1 MKRLVIIVLFGNLM
15 ISNAMGQN
23 VEVLETSDFA
33 HYVDFFNS
41 VDDEPIK
48 NAIPN
53 AECWDWM
60 QANIPWFECPEKEIE
75 EIYYYRWWVYRKHI
89 KETPGGYVITEFLPE
104 VGHSKKY
111 NTIACAA
118 GLHVDEGKWLYNKNY
133 IHDYLK
139 FWFSDKGEPRHYS
152 SWFATSV
159 YEYCTTIGDFALA
172 EELFPKLVGNYRK
185 WEESNLHESGLFWS
199 YDDRDGGEHSI
210 SGSGLRPTLN
220 SFMYADALSISKM
233 AERFEKKELANEFR
247 AKAEK
252 IKFFVQSKIWDVG
265 DEFFCT
271 LPLEKIDDEIATY
284 NHREVNSDRHVRELY
299 GYFPWRF
306 ELPENGYE
314 KAWAQILDKDG
325 FYAPFGPT
333 TAEQR
338 HPLFMKN
345 RIKRCQWDGSSWP
358 FATSLT
364 LGGMRNLLHHYDQ
377 QVVEKDD
384 FLNLMKIYAHSQHRT
399 LPYGE
404 IIPWIGESLHPI
416 SGIWLSRAIAL
427 DMNVSTIAKRYWKDK
442 NSAVLR
448 GKDYNHSSYC
458 DLVISGLVGLEIND
472 DGSITVDPLLSVD
485 AWDWFCLDGVN
496 YKGKRITIVW
506 DKTGNKYHQG
516 KGFSILVNGVP
527 KFHNLDIISAT
538 IRE

>member
-1 MKRLVIIVLFGNLM
+1 MKRLGTVVLLGILM
-15 ISNAMGQN
+15 ISNAMAQN
-23 VEVLETSDFA
+23 AEVLKTSDYA

-53 AECWDWM
+53 AKTWDWM
-60 QANIPWFECPEKEIE
+60 QANIPWFECPDKEIE
-75 EIYYYRWWVYRKHI
+75 EIYYYRWWIYRKHI
-89 KETPGGYVITEFLPE
+89 KETPVGYVITEFLPE
-104 VGHSKKY
+104 VKHAKKY
-111 NTIACAA
+111 NAIACAA
-118 GLHVDEGKWLYNKNY
+118 GLHVDEGKWLRNKNY
-133 IHDYLK
+133 IRDYLM
-139 FWFSDKGEPRHYS
+139 FWLSDEGEPRHYS

-159 YEYCTTIGDFALA
+159 YEYCTTIGDFSLA
-172 EELFPKLVGNYRK
+172 QELLPKLVVNFNK

-199 YDDRDGGEHSI
+199 HDDRDGGEYSI

-220 SFMYADALSISKM
+220 SYMFADAYSISKM
-233 AERFEKKELANEFR
+233 SAHFGMIEQANYFKK
-247 AKAEK
+247 KAEDLRVL
-252 IKFFVQSKIWDVG
+252 VQNKLWDPEDV
-265 DEFFCT
+265 FFCT
-271 LPLEKIDDEIATY
+271 LPLEKRDDKIATFD
-284 NHREVNSDRHVRELY
+284 HQEVDSDRHVRELY

-306 ELPENGYE
+306 DLPEKGYE
-314 KAWAQILDKDG
+314 NAWAQVLDKDG

-377 QVVEKDD
+377 QVIKKDD

-404 IIPWIGESLHPI
+404 IIPWIGESLHPN
-416 SGIWLSRAIAL
+416 SGIWLSREIAL
-427 DMNVSTIAKRYWKDK
+427 DMDIPEVAKSYWKDK
-442 NSAVLR
+442 NTAVLR

-458 DLVISGLVGLEIND
+458 DLVISGLVGLEINE
-472 DGSITVDPLLSVD
+472 DGSFTVDPLLSVD

-496 YKGKRITIVW
+496 FKGKIITIIW
-506 DKTGNKYHQG
+506 DKTGNKYHKG
-516 KGFSILVNGVP
+516 KGFSIRVDGVQ
-527 KFHNLDIISAT
+527 KFHNSQIISAT